1 MNVKRTRSRLR
12 KASWMVRRSNMQ
24 GWHCVGICLGL
35 LWLDPTVYGQESSLL
50 HASRRPIV
58 GGPTVPSGPT
68 VPAAAI
74 APVAATLQPLPG
86 SQYQAVPLASPG
98 GSYLGPPPGGD
109 LVSDGATLQ
118 STSWTYRPEPM
129 MRTFSKHDIVTVRV
143 DEIARMLAEGDAQSR
158 KNTLFRGILTDW
170 ISLSKGRLR
179 PDAQPEGD
187 PSVGTLSNDIF
198 RSQSMIES
206 RESLAFNIA
215 ATIVDIRPNG
225 NLVLEARK
233 SYRVNDNLWETSLTG
248 ICRVQDIGPDNIVLS
263 RDVIDLQIGKEDQG
277 HLRDKYRRGW
287 FTRWL
292 DRLQPF

>member
-1 MNVKRTRSRLR
+1 
-12 KASWMVRRSNMQ
+12 
-24 GWHCVGICLGL
+24 
-35 LWLDPTVYGQESSLL
+35 
-50 HASRRPIV
+50 
-58 GGPTVPSGPT
+58 
-68 VPAAAI
+68 
-74 APVAATLQPLPG
+74 
-86 SQYQAVPLASPG
+86 
-98 GSYLGPPPGGD
+98 
-109 LVSDGATLQ
+109 
-118 STSWTYRPEPM
+118 